1 MVKMKNQENSKF
13 GKIKLFANFV
23 YKFGEKVS
31 DSYTAACA
39 AQAAFFI
46 LLSVVPIISL
56 ILAVTT
62 YLPFTQQDVLDVLMR
77 VIPDDFTAYVKDIIE
92 DLYSRAG
99 KTVISVSAVAILW
112 SASKG
117 IAALM
122 DGFNSMYQIRQENN
136 FIKSR
141 VIAIV
146 YTILLIVM
154 FAIVMS
160 AYVTVSHYYKLYI
173 HDAFELESALKN
185 IFLLIRYVMGWLL
198 FYGFILMMFVILP
211 GGFGLPMGKEEKVN
225 LGKRIKSQMPGAAF
239 SSVAW
244 LVISRVV
251 VLYIEHFPNFSFMY
265 GSLAGIVIAMLWL
278 YFCMYSLF
286 IGAVINYL
294 LSKGYLTQ
302 VKKMLQ

>member
-1 MVKMKNQENSKF
+1 MDSIRKNEILAKMKLFVNYAGKF
-13 GKIKLFANFV
+13 SAKI
-23 YKFGEKVS
+23 S

-46 LLSVVPIISL
+46 LLSVAPLVSL
-56 ILAVTT
+56 LLAVTT
-62 YLPFTQQDVLDVLMR
+62 YLPFSPEDVLQ
-77 VIPDDFTAYVKDIIE
+77 VIPDDFSAYARDIIE
-92 DLYSRAG
+92 GLSDSA
-99 KTVISVSAVAILW
+99 KTVISLSTVTLLW

-122 DGFNSMYQIRQENN
+122 EGFNSMYQLRQEYS
-136 FIKSR
+136 FLKSR
-141 VIAIV
+141 LIAIV
-146 YTILLIVM
+146 YTVLLIVV
-154 FAIVMS
+154 FAVVMS
-160 AYVTVSHYYKLYI
+160 VYVTVSHYYKLSI
-173 HDAFELESALKN
+173 HGLFEKESVVKN
-185 IFLLIRYVMGWLL
+185 ILLLVRFVLGWLL
-198 FYGFILMMFVILP
+198 FYGFILMMFVVLP

-225 LGKRIKSQMPGAAF
+225 LGKRIQSQMPGAAF

-251 VLYIEHFPNFSFMY
+251 VIYIEHFPNFSVMY

-294 LSKGYLTQ
+294 LSKGYLTR

>member
-1 MVKMKNQENSKF
+1 MHNLPKNEKFSKMKKFINYGCKF
-13 GKIKLFANFV
+13 GAKI
-23 YKFGEKVS
+23 S
-31 DSYTAACA
+31 DNYTAACA
-39 AQAAFFI
+39 AQAAFFV
-46 LLSVVPIISL
+46 LLSVVPLISL
-56 ILAVTT
+56 LLAITT
-62 YLPFTQQDVLDVLMR
+62 YLPFSEQDVYEVLMR
-77 VIPDDFTAYVKDIIE
+77 VIPIDFATYVEDIIK

-99 KTVISVSAVAILW
+99 KTVISLSAITLLW

-122 DGFNSMYQIRQENN
+122 DGLNSMYQLRQEYSVL
-136 FIKSR
+136 KSR
-141 VIAIV
+141 LIAIV

-154 FAIVMS
+154 FAVVMS
-160 AYVTVSHYYKLYI
+160 VYVTVIHYYKLYI
-173 HDAFELESALKN
+173 HDAFEAESVIKN
-185 IFLLIRYVMGWLL
+185 IFLLVRHVMGWLL

-211 GGFGLPMGKEEKVN
+211 GGFGLPMGKEEKIN
-225 LGKRIKSQMPGAAF
+225 LGKRIQSQMPGAAF

-251 VLYIEHFPNFSFMY
+251 VIYIEHFPNFSVMY

-294 LSKGYLTQ
+294 LSKGYLTR